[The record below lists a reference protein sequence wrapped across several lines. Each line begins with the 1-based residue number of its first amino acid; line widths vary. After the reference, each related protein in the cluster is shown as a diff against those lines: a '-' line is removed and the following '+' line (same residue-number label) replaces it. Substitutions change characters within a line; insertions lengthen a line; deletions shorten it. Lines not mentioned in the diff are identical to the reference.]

1 MRVWRL
7 SVICQATEYCHLELL
22 LSRSNTI
29 EILNCAISNRDD
41 SDRNLSGSQSDP
53 ELRV

>member
-1 MRVWRL
+1 MPVWHL
-7 SVICQATEYCHLELL
+7 PVICQATEYCHLELL

-29 EILNCAISNRDD
+29 EILNNAISNRDD
-41 SDRNLSGSQSDP
+41 SDRSLSGSQTDP